1 MTNRV
6 AYSPQDFEKKCKQ
19 AERDHEA
26 QKLEI
31 LLERVRRQIAQR
43 EHPID
48 KTSGPKPPVMAIRQ
62 GISGSSRVSLFER

>member
-6 AYSPQDFEKKCKQ
+6 SYSPQDFEKKCKQ

-26 QKLEI
+26 QKLEL

-43 EHPID
+43 DNSMD
-48 KTSGPKPPVMAIRQ
+48 KVDVPKPPVMAIRQ
-62 GISGSSRVSLFER
+62 RVSGSSRVSLFER